1 MSKFKKRLY
10 EIVFESDTRAGK
22 LFDGSLLVIILFSVI
37 VVILESNNSISVKH
51 HSLLRIIEWII
62 TGIFTVEYFTRIW
75 LTLRPIK
82 YIFSFYGLI
91 DLLAILPT
99 FLGYFIG
106 GGQSLIVIRALRL
119 IRVFRILKLTNY
131 TRAGR
136 LIIAA
141 LWNSKEKL
149 GIFITFVIILTIIIG
164 TIMYLIEGPKNGF
177 TDIPTSIYWAIVTL
191 TTVGYGDISPLTGFG
206 KFFSSL
212 VMILGYAIIALP
224 TGIIA
229 ASFMVKETSNTQ
241 ICSNCMLDK
250 HDDDAHFCKKCGATL
265 K

>member
-1 MSKFKKRLY
+1 MSKIKKRLY
-10 EIVFESDTRAGK
+10 EIVFEADTQAGK
-22 LFDGSLLVIILFSVI
+22 LFDGLLLVVILFSVI
-37 VVILESNNSISVKH
+37 VVILESNNSFSAKH
-51 HSLLRIIEWII
+51 HSLLRIIEWSI
-62 TGIFTVEYFTRIW
+62 TGIFTVEYFARIW
-75 LTLRPIK
+75 LTQRPIK
-82 YIFSFYGLI
+82 YIFSFYGFI

-99 FLGYFIG
+99 YLGLFIG
-106 GGQSLIVIRALRL
+106 GGQSLIVIRSLRL
-119 IRVFRILKLTNY
+119 IRVFRILKLSNY

-136 LIIAA
+136 IIITA

-149 GIFITFVIILTIIIG
+149 GVFITFVIILSVIIG

-229 ASFMVKETSNTQ
+229 ASFIVKKNANTQ

-250 HDDDAHFCKKCGATL
+250 HDDDAHYCKRCGTSL